1 VARVD
6 YSGRIARV
14 YGAGRRLPPEA
25 MSAWMGA
32 VSQHL
37 GARDGA
43 ILDLGSGTGRF
54 SGALAAHFEMTV
66 VALEPA
72 EGMRQQAM
80 QDGVRS
86 GVGMVAGRAEAVP
99 VRDGAFVGVWA
110 SQVVHHLDDVAACAA
125 ELRRVVRPG
134 GPIML
139 RGTFE
144 ATCPL
149 IPWGPYFPEAIRI
162 ATERFPTLED
172 ITAVFGAAGLHRRAH
187 DIVWQTT
194 AGSMS
199 ELAARVQLR
208 ADSTLELLT
217 IEQFAAGLARLEAAA
232 AAETSPVPVR
242 EAIELVVFA
251 SAASMKGVGGAGT
264 FREQ

>member
-1 VARVD
+1 VAKVD
-6 YSGRIARV
+6 YSGRMASV

-25 MSAWMGA
+25 MSAWMEA
-32 VSQHL
+32 ASSHL
-37 GARDGA
+37 GAADGP
-43 ILDLGSGTGRF
+43 ILDLGAGTGRF
-54 SGALAAHFEMTV
+54 SEALAARFGVTV
-66 VALEPA
+66 VAMEPA
-72 EGMRQQAM
+72 AGMREQARALAAR
-80 QDGVRS
+80 GV
-86 GVGMVAGRAEAVP
+86 VAMVAGRGETVP

-110 SQVVHHLDDVAACAA
+110 SQVVHHVDDLSACAA

-162 ATERFPTLED
+162 ATEQFPTLEE
-172 ITAVFGAAGLHRRAH
+172 ISAVFAAAGLHRRAH
-187 DIVWQTT
+187 EIVWQTT
-194 AGSMS
+194 AGSMR
-199 ELAARVQLR
+199 ELAARVGLR

-217 IEQFAAGLARLEAAA
+217 IDEFAAGLARLEAAA
-232 AAETSPVPVR
+232 TAETSPVPVR

-251 SAASMKGVGGAGT
+251 SAA
-264 FREQ
+264 

>member
-1 VARVD
+1 M
-6 YSGRIARV
+6 ARV

-25 MSAWMGA
+25 MSAWMDA
-32 VSQHL
+32 AASHL
-37 GARDGA
+37 GAADGP
-43 ILDLGSGTGRF
+43 ILDLGAGTGRF
-54 SGALAAHFEMTV
+54 SEALAARFGVTV
-66 VALEPA
+66 VAVEPA
-72 EGMRQQAM
+72 AGMREQARTLAAG
-80 QDGVRS
+80 GVAL
-86 GVGMVAGRAEAVP
+86 VAGSGEAVP

-110 SQVVHHLDDVAACAA
+110 SQVVHHVDDLSACAA

-162 ATERFPTLED
+162 ATEQFPTLEEV
-172 ITAVFGAAGLHRRAH
+172 TAVFAAAGLHRRAH

-194 AGSMS
+194 AGSMR
-199 ELAARVQLR
+199 ELAARVGLR

-217 IEQFAAGLARLEAAA
+217 IDEFAAGLARLEAAA
-232 AAETSPVPVR
+232 AAETSPAPVR

-251 SAASMKGVGGAGT
+251 SAA
-264 FREQ
+264 

>member
-1 VARVD
+1 M
-6 YSGRIARV
+6 ARV

-25 MSAWMGA
+25 MSAWMDA
-32 VSQHL
+32 ASSHL
-37 GARDGA
+37 GAADGP
-43 ILDLGSGTGRF
+43 ILDLGAGTGRF
-54 SGALAAHFEMTV
+54 SEALAARFGVTV
-66 VALEPA
+66 VAVEPA
-72 EGMRQQAM
+72 AGMREQARTLAAG
-80 QDGVRS
+80 GVAL
-86 GVGMVAGRAEAVP
+86 VAGSGEAVP

-110 SQVVHHLDDVAACAA
+110 SQVVHHVDDLAACAA

-162 ATERFPTLED
+162 ATEQFPTLEEV
-172 ITAVFGAAGLHRRAH
+172 TAVFAAAGLRRRAH

-194 AGSMS
+194 AGSMR
-199 ELAARVQLR
+199 ELAARVGLR

-217 IEQFAAGLARLEAAA
+217 IDEFAAGLARLEAAA

-251 SAASMKGVGGAGT
+251 SAA
-264 FREQ
+264 

>member
-1 VARVD
+1 MAKVD
-6 YSGRIARV
+6 YSGRMASV
-14 YGAGRRLPPEA
+14 YAAGRRLPPEA
-25 MSAWMGA
+25 MSAWMDA
-32 VSQHL
+32 VSSHV
-37 GARDGA
+37 GAADGP

-54 SGALAAHFEMTV
+54 SKALAARFGVTV
-66 VALEPA
+66 VAVEPA

-80 QDGVRS
+80 QDGGGRAVA
-86 GVGMVAGRAEAVP
+86 MVAGRAESVP
-99 VRDGAFVGVWA
+99 VGDGAFVAVWA
-110 SQVVHHLDDVAACAA
+110 SQVVHHVDDLAACAA
-125 ELRRVVRPG
+125 ELRRVVRRG

-162 ATERFPTLED
+162 ANERFPTLED
-172 ITAVFGAAGLHRRAH
+172 ITAAFGAAGLHRRAH

-199 ELAARVQLR
+199 ELAERVQLR

-217 IEQFAAGLARLEAAA
+217 IDEFAAGLARLEAAA

-251 SAASMKGVGGAGT
+251 SAG
-264 FREQ
+264 

>member
-1 VARVD
+1 M
-6 YSGRIARV
+6 ARV

-25 MSAWMGA
+25 MSAWMDA
-32 VSQHL
+32 AASHL
-37 GARDGA
+37 GAADGP
-43 ILDLGSGTGRF
+43 ILDLGAGTGRF
-54 SGALAAHFEMTV
+54 SEALAARFGVTV
-66 VALEPA
+66 VAVEPA
-72 EGMRQQAM
+72 AGMREQARTLAAG
-80 QDGVRS
+80 GVAL
-86 GVGMVAGRAEAVP
+86 VAGSGEAVP

-110 SQVVHHLDDVAACAA
+110 SQVVHHVDDLSACAA
-125 ELRRVVRPG
+125 ELRSVVRPG

-162 ATERFPTLED
+162 ATEQFPTLEE
-172 ITAVFGAAGLHRRAH
+172 ITAVFAAAGLHRRAH

-194 AGSMS
+194 AGSMR
-199 ELAARVQLR
+199 ELAARVGLR

-217 IEQFAAGLARLEAAA
+217 IDEFAAGLARLEAAA

-251 SAASMKGVGGAGT
+251 SAA
-264 FREQ
+264 